1 MTLILIFLLSIV
13 GILYLYFY
21 KTLSNKYNSLISK
34 VGSLVDELNKPLRFG
49 YYVEAYIQ
57 NNSIKY
63 SPIIFISEIDRYT
76 NGESKIKIERIE
88 LGCSDY
94 AFDSM
99 SAEGFTKRDF
109 KSLRKT
115 ADIVWLESEQS
126 IKDVRRKKLEQLKQS
141 LL

>member
-1 MTLILIFLLSIV
+1 MTWILIFLLSIV
-13 GILYLYFY
+13 DILYLYFY

-57 NNSIKY
+57 NNRIKY

-94 AFDSM
+94 DFDSM
-99 SAEGFTKRDF
+99 SAESFTKRDF